1 VEGLPRPAAAWVLS
15 KPKGSMRGGVGRG
28 AGCGR
33 GDGRG
38 GRAVLRVEEACAAV
52 GKATSEADGA
62 GGASYAARLIE
73 ALYCHYFHLLWLMSI
88 H

>member
-1 VEGLPRPAAAWVLS
+1 
-15 KPKGSMRGGVGRG
+15 MRAGVGRG

-52 GKATSEADGA
+52 GKANSEADEGA
-62 GGASYAARLIE
+62 GNAARVIVDCRF
-73 ALYCHYFHLLWLMSI
+73 YCHYFHLLLLISI